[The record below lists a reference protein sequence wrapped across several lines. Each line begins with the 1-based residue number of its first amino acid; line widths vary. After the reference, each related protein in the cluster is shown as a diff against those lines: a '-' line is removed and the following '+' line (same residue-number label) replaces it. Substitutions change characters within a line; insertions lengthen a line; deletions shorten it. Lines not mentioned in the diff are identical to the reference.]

1 MKHLRST
8 LKAYFTKYFH
18 PVFQQFISNILHS
31 KLLLIHMYSKSNYK
45 IIQYQ
50 NVVPVKYLDEIH
62 DGKFSNLH
70 EKYALLDTHL
80 AKNSNVTRLRVYTLC
95 TWAQS
100 ALTNTKTGDFLAA
113 GISFGTSSLI
123 VSNYLNLQ
131 SFGRKQY
138 FIDPM
143 DGRGRTDYNTNRGLV
158 ESRWN
163 SEVPLIWIQKPLS
176 ILALESISNLAF
188 VHLNTNALEAEIEC
202 LPILYKSLASG
213 GVIVM
218 DIYGWRS
225 REEQLIVNRLLESLG
240 AKFFVSPTLQL
251 IILKQN

>member
-1 MKHLRST
+1 
-8 LKAYFTKYFH
+8 
-18 PVFQQFISNILHS
+18 
-31 KLLLIHMYSKSNYK
+31 
-45 IIQYQ
+45 
-50 NVVPVKYLDEIH
+50 
-62 DGKFSNLH
+62 
-70 EKYALLDTHL
+70 
-80 AKNSNVTRLRVYTLC
+80 
-95 TWAQS
+95 
-100 ALTNTKTGDFLAA
+100 
-113 GISFGTSSLI
+113 
-123 VSNYLNLQ
+123 
-131 SFGRKQY
+131 
-138 FIDPM
+138 M
-143 DGRGRTDYNTNRGLV
+143 DGRGRTDYNTSRQLV

-176 ILALESISNLAF
+176 VLALENVSNLAF

>member
-1 MKHLRST
+1 
-8 LKAYFTKYFH
+8 
-18 PVFQQFISNILHS
+18 
-31 KLLLIHMYSKSNYK
+31 MYSRSNNK
-45 IIQYQ
+45 IFQYQ
-50 NVVPVKYLDEIH
+50 NVVPVRFLDELH
-62 DGKFSNLH
+62 DGKFSNIH

-80 AKNSNVTRLRVYTLC
+80 AKNLNVTRLRVYTLC

-123 VSNYLNLQ
+123 VSDYLNLQ
-131 SFGRKQY
+131 TFGRNQY

-143 DGRGRTDYNTNRGLV
+143 DGRGRTDYNTSRQLV

-163 SEVPLIWIQKPLS
+163 SEVPLFWIQEPLS
-176 ILALESISNLAF
+176 LIALESISNLAF
-188 VHLNTNALEAEIEC
+188 VHLNTNAFEAEVEC
-202 LPILYKSLASG
+202 LPILYKTLVSG

-225 REEQLIVNRLLESLG
+225 REEQRIVNRVLESLG
-240 AKFFVSPTLQL
+240 AKYFVNPTLQL